1 MAKEFTKELS
11 LYGLTIVSGMA
22 EGIDEIA
29 HSTSLETQGKTIA
42 VLPSGFNNIFPQ
54 KNQKIYKQIL
64 ENEGLVISEYEE
76 NEEATYNHFLERNR
90 IVAGLSIGTLI
101 VEGGHR
107 SGTSVTAKITQKL
120 EKNVF
125 CIPSSLENQKGI
137 TPNRLIQQGAFLV
150 TKPEDIIKKYP
161 ELNLKKKEIIK
172 QKEKE
177 VSQELKE
184 IYDILSC
191 EQPIHIN
198 EITKMIH
205 MQISE
210 INYKLMMLELEEK
223 IVSLP
228 GNNYKKC

>member
-29 HSTSLETQGKTIA
+29 HTTSLKTQGQTIA
-42 VLPSGFNNIFPQ
+42 VLPCGFNNIFPE
-54 KNQKIYKQIL
+54 KNKKLYKQIL
-64 ENEGLVISEYEE
+64 ENEGLVISEYKE
-76 NEEATYNHFLERNR
+76 NEEATYEHFLERNR
-90 IVAGLSIGTLI
+90 IVAGLSIGTLV

-107 SGTSVTAKITQKL
+107 SGTSVTARITRKL

-125 CIPSSLENQKGI
+125 CIPSSLDNSKGI

-150 TKPEDIIKKYP
+150 TKPEEIIKKYH

-184 IYDILSC
+184 IYDILSY
-191 EQPIHIN
+191 EEPKHIN
-198 EITKMIH
+198 AIVKITH
-205 MQISE
+205 MSINE

-223 IVSLP
+223 IVALP

>member
-1 MAKEFTKELS
+1 MAKKFTKELS

-29 HSTSLETQGKTIA
+29 HITSLEIQGKTIA
-42 VLPSGFNNIFPQ
+42 VLPCGFNNIFPQ
-54 KNQKIYKQIL
+54 KNKKIYKQIL

-76 NEEATYNHFLERNR
+76 NEEATYKHFLERNR
-90 IVAGLSIGTLI
+90 IVASFSIGTLI
-101 VEGGHR
+101 MEGGYR
-107 SGTSVTAKITQKL
+107 SGTSVTAKITKKL
-120 EKNVF
+120 GKNVF
-125 CIPSSLENQKGI
+125 CIPSSLDNPKGI

-150 TKPEDIIKKYP
+150 TKPEEIIKKYP

-184 IYDILSC
+184 IYDILSY
-191 EQPIHIN
+191 EEPKHIN
-198 EITKMIH
+198 AIVKITH
-205 MQISE
+205 MSINE

-223 IVSLP
+223 IVALP